1 MPFRV
6 NCPGCKTAYSVPE
19 DSLGKKLL
27 CKKCQK
33 PFTVGSAKPPVSSAA
48 PGRTTT
54 DIEPPPAANTPPQR
68 PAVTTR
74 PPSFDSTTQ
83 PKKSSRLLV
92 AAIAA
97 VLLVVCGAV
106 AGGVGAYL
114 YFQKQSQETPVAQK
128 TLPQVEPGETKTP
141 PVEKKDQPG
150 ETKAPTPDPRENA
163 PQPTPTGDTPA
174 PTPETPTTPAP
185 ATPEPPD
192 PPVADRAE
200 LPRAAEVGKPFKY
213 QLSHPT
219 EKVRMYTLHSGPKGM
234 KMSKEGLIQW
244 TPEAGQV
251 GPHKLIVG
259 VVTAKMSGANIYTVV
274 VADPNAPTVK
284 GLPADLDRVPRDA
297 IAFCS
302 LRVADTLKRPI
313 AAALRKQLQDDP
325 TLSQF
330 KLLLG
335 LAVEDVERAVVVF
348 LALKPEVE
356 GVALVTTIKP
366 YERER
371 LLFVLAPEKKEMKA
385 GTATYYVGAK
395 SPVGVYFL
403 NERTFI
409 VGLGKDVKKF
419 LELPIGKDKPG
430 LLSDALALAADTHT
444 LVFGARPKLL
454 IPIEKQDV
462 PAPFQGYLPLLDAK
476 SATLRLDADRD
487 LRMDL
492 RFAFADEEQ
501 AKKGE
506 AATREA
512 LSMASMITRQFP
524 ATLAKIPIPEFKP
537 LLPKVSALIEAMAT
551 ALADKP
557 PQRKNLVVEH
567 AMRIQSPDWFA
578 TVVQAAPFLAPRPV
592 KPTTPA
598 ADPKMAKDAE
608 AAIKK
613 LGGTVKHENS
623 DDNKPI
629 VGVEFRLVKLTD
641 DDLAPLSRLPS
652 LRTLDL
658 QYSEK
663 ITDKGVKHLTGLV
676 NLESLTMRKN
686 LLTDDALADIK
697 KLPKLTSLK
706 LADNRI
712 TDKGLIHLKEMTQ
725 LQALDLSGNSEISD
739 AGLEHLKGLTHLSG
753 LHLFGTKVSDKGVAE
768 LKKTLTNTTVFK

>member
-19 DSLGKKLL
+19 ESLGKKLS
-27 CKKCQK
+27 CKKCGQV
-33 PFTVGSAKPPVSSAA
+33 FAVGTAKPPAA
-48 PGRTTT
+48 
-54 DIEPPPAANTPPQR
+54 PPPAPKPLPRREPLTPVAAAPKPSAQPQ
-68 PAVTTR
+68 
-74 PPSFDSTTQ
+74 
-83 PKKSSRLLV
+83 KSSRLLV
-92 AAIAA
+92 LALAAA
-97 VLLVVCGAV
+97 LLVLGGAV
-106 AGGVGAYL
+106 AGGVSAFL
-114 YFQKQSQETPVAQK
+114 YFRKPAQETPVAR
-128 TLPQVEPGETKTP
+128 TTP
-141 PVEKKDQPG
+141 PSTETNETITPPTEKGQQTEEKKIPVPEPSD
-150 ETKAPTPDPRENA
+150 NSS
-163 PQPTPTGDTPA
+163 QPTPTIPVNLPADTATPA
-174 PTPETPTTPAP
+174 SADK
-185 ATPEPPD
+185 PD

-219 EKVRMYTLHSGPKGM
+219 EKVRMYTLHSGPKGL

-244 TPEAGQV
+244 TPEAAQIGS
-251 GPHKLIVG
+251 HKMIVG